1 MNYNGLILH
10 FTLSERLKNR
20 QKWKVDNFK
29 DKYLRIKTESNDKNR
44 LNAYCSY
51 IFFRMKI

>member
-29 DKYLRIKTESNDKNR
+29 DEISKNQ
-44 LNAYCSY
+44 N
-51 IFFRMKI
+51 

>member
-10 FTLSERLKNR
+10 FTLNESLKNR

-29 DKYLRIKTESNDKNR
+29 DEISKNH
-44 LNAYCSY
+44 N
-51 IFFRMKI
+51 